1 MCSYNLKFSENGDNH
16 LTFFHL
22 SGLKKEPYTSE
33 NIMPPTATSDDL
45 TEASKE
51 IEQYITSN
59 SIMVFSKSYCPFC
72 NKVKQM
78 FGDKGLSFKSIELD
92 EMGQQG
98 VNIQAA
104 LLQKTG
110 QKTVPSVF
118 FNSKHI
124 GMLKRVK
131 GFSIQG

>member
-1 MCSYNLKFSENGDNH
+1 
-16 LTFFHL
+16 
-22 SGLKKEPYTSE
+22 
-33 NIMPPTATSDDL
+33 MPPTATSDDL
-45 TEASKE
+45 TEASNE

-59 SIMVFSKSYCPFC
+59 SIMIFSKSYCPFC

-78 FGDKGLSFKSIELD
+78 FSDKGLSFKSIELD

-124 GMLKRVK
+124 GMLKM
-131 GFSIQG
+131 SIWIFVPRIDILKKAPNLIKFT

>member
-1 MCSYNLKFSENGDNH
+1 MTNIVNCY
-16 LTFFHL
+16 L
-22 SGLKKEPYTSE
+22 SGLKREAFKGDDT
-33 NIMPPTATSDDL
+33 MPPTATSDDL
-45 TEASKE
+45 TEASNE
-51 IEQYITSN
+51 IEQYIKAN
-59 SIMVFSKSYCPFC
+59 SIMIFSKSYCPFC

-78 FGDKGLSFKSIELD
+78 FTDKGLTFKSVELD

-124 GMLKRVK
+124 GMQIRFNFLATT
-131 GFSIQG
+131 